1 LQAKY
6 GFNKD
11 FSYVQNGAQNT
22 NDVGGSENFPYLS
35 PYRQR
40 GNRDKQNS
48 INNTEND
55 AYYNGIN
62 PGASQQANGNL
73 NGRQSK
79 YMEMI

>member
-1 LQAKY
+1 
-6 GFNKD
+6 
-11 FSYVQNGAQNT
+11 
-22 NDVGGSENFPYLS
+22 LS